1 VSPLDLPADLRRRL
15 AALSIVPRGRSA
27 LGGVG
32 VHASRNRGSGL
43 EFAQY
48 RAYEP
53 GDELRLI
60 DWRLYARSDRFFVRD
75 AERESPVAVWIV
87 LDASASMAQADVATP
102 EWSRFD
108 AARQLAA
115 ALIAVA
121 LAQGDRFGLIVIGG
135 DDPVAFA
142 PSSGPRHRDRLH
154 LALARQA
161 AGGVADWSAARRL
174 LGERIAR
181 DDVAI
186 VLTDGFDDACADTAE
201 ALAASGRDLCV
212 VRILTADER
221 DFPFDSGYR
230 FHDAESGAS
239 VIGDGAALRDDY
251 LARFAAARAALGARL
266 QAAGVRHA
274 EHFVDQGAD
283 LPIAALFRS
292 GPGR

>member
-1 VSPLDLPADLRRRL
+1 MSPLDLPADLRRRL
-15 AALSIVPRGRSA
+15 AALSIVPRGRST

-60 DWRLYARSDRFFVRD
+60 DWKLYARSDRFFVRD
-75 AERESPVAVWIV
+75 AERESPVTVWIV
-87 LDASASMAQADVATP
+87 LDASASMAQADLATP
-102 EWSRFD
+102 DWSRFD
-108 AARQLAA
+108 AARRLAA

-121 LAQGDRFGLIVIGG
+121 LAQGDRFALIVIGG
-135 DDPVAFA
+135 DDPMAFA
-142 PSSGPRHRDRLH
+142 PASGPRHRDRLH
-154 LALARQA
+154 LALARQT
-161 AGGVADWSAARRL
+161 AGGVADWAGAQSL

-186 VLTDGFDDACADTAE
+186 LLTDGFDQAFADAAE

-230 FHDAESGAS
+230 FLDPESGAS

-251 LARFAAARAALGARL
+251 LARFAAARAALAARFET
-266 QAAGVRHA
+266 AGVRHA
-274 EHFVDQGAD
+274 EHFVDESAD
-283 LPIAALFRS
+283 LPIAGLFRA